1 MYRLLVPQHGG
12 RRLVRTRI
20 DHGEQ
25 GEKKNEGHP
34 HMENKVNKKI

>member
-12 RRLVRTRI
+12 RRLVLTRI

-25 GEKKNEGHP
+25 GEKKEGHP
-34 HMENKVNKKI
+34 HMENKVNKKN